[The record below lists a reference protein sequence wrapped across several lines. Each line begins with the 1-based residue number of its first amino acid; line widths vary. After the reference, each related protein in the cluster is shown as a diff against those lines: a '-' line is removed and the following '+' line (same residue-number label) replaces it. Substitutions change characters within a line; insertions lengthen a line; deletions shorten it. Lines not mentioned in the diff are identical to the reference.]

1 MKLIVISLIKFYYL
15 LVPEEKRRIC
25 IYSESCSKY
34 VLRTAKDRGFT
45 KAVLAYIERIK
56 SCNSNYSIES
66 FGEMKI
72 KIKTK
77 NGIILEEEQINPF
90 LVKCF
95 KSIKPN

>member
-1 MKLIVISLIKFYYL
+1 MNHVVISLINFYYL
-15 LVPEEKRRIC
+15 LIPEDKRRIC
-25 IYSESCSKY
+25 IHSKSCSKY
-34 VLRTAKDRGFT
+34 VLRIARDRGFI
-45 KAVLAYIERIK
+45 KAVQAYIERIK

-95 KSIKPN
+95 KSINS